1 MGDFIQIL
9 IFVSGIPD
17 CFIPEYVLMWHPVSK
32 VLFYEWV
39 NKMGYYSTENEI
51 MPFATMWMNLEIII
65 LTEVSQTKT
74 NTVWYHLYEESK
86 IGHK

>member
-1 MGDFIQIL
+1 
-9 IFVSGIPD
+9 
-17 CFIPEYVLMWHPVSK
+17 MWHPVSE

-51 MPFATMWMNLEIII
+51 MLFATMWMNLEIII
-65 LTEVSQTKT
+65 LSEVSQTKT